1 MEVLTKAC
9 ILMRDDSG
17 LEKVVLGGGVFQNR
31 TLLAGMEDRLLK
43 ERFQV
48 FSKSLVPSNDGGI
61 ALGQAVAAHY
71 MSKKYKEFRI
81 HEPEFGV
88 KIGLGFRISN
98 QKIDFH
104 DSFLRRR
111 GQNEKDNNKNFSGF
125 WILAPEFYFLDMIAS
140 LHPCITKDIN
150 ILCAGRL
157 LTIQEKKRLTKAQ
170 AVVVPQGV
178 TAEVYKEC
186 RRLVP
191 RVFPNY
197 DLRFPL
203 EGKLGDALLF
213 DYFQV
218 PHPRTLI
225 FRSRKALLENYPDL
239 EMLPSLLSGYPL
251 VLKANQGGEGAFVFL
266 IHSKEE
272 LLEKLD
278 LLPEGARNLEG
289 FVLQELI
296 DHGGKDLRVVVLFD
310 TFYAYWRRQP
320 DPNRFLT
327 NLSNGGVIDY
337 GGDALLK
344 ERAIE
349 AVRDFCQRSGINL
362 AGFDILFDQKANPA
376 VPLFLEINY
385 YFGRKGLG
393 GSMRFYELLTQAAD
407 RWLASFEQDSTSVP
421 HNNHYKTSPQFF
433 QNLDNK

>member
-1 MEVLTKAC
+1 
-9 ILMRDDSG
+9 
-17 LEKVVLGGGVFQNR
+17 
-31 TLLAGMEDRLLK
+31 
-43 ERFQV
+43 
-48 FSKSLVPSNDGGI
+48 
-61 ALGQAVAAHY
+61 
-71 MSKKYKEFRI
+71 
-81 HEPEFGV
+81 
-88 KIGLGFRISN
+88 
-98 QKIDFH
+98 
-104 DSFLRRR
+104 
-111 GQNEKDNNKNFSGF
+111 
-125 WILAPEFYFLDMIAS
+125 MIAS

-150 ILCAGRL
+150 ILCAGRS

-203 EGKLGDALLF
+203 EGKVGDALLF
-213 DYFQV
+213 EYFQV

-225 FRSRKALLENYPDL
+225 FRSRKAMLENFPDL

-251 VLKANQGGEGAFVFL
+251 VLKAKQGGEGAFVFL
-266 IHSKEE
+266 VNSKQE
-272 LLEKLD
+272 LIEKLD
-278 LLPEGARNLEG
+278 LLPKGTVDPEGL
-289 FVLQELI
+289 VLQERI

-310 TFYAYWRRQP
+310 AYYAYWRVQP
-320 DPNRFLT
+320 NPNVFLT
-327 NLSNGGVIDY
+327 NQSQGGLIDF

-344 ERAIE
+344 ERAVE

-385 YFGRKGLG
+385 YFGRRGLG
-393 GSMRFYELLTQAAD
+393 GSMRFYEMLEQAVD
-407 RWLASFEQDSTSVP
+407 RWLASIGESVNP
-421 HNNHYKTSPQFF
+421 KKSVC
-433 QNLDNK
+433 